1 MPNDPSPPSSTRN
14 EDLSVTEYDA
24 ERRTKMAAGSSSDAA
39 VALPT
44 NDEAPEV
51 GLSQKGEGENAIVK
65 RETEV

>member
-1 MPNDPSPPSSTRN
+1 MPDDPIPPSPVRT
-14 EDLSVTEYDA
+14 EDLAVAEYDA

-39 VALPT
+39 AALPT

-51 GLSQKGEGENAIVK
+51 GLSQKGEGEDAIVK